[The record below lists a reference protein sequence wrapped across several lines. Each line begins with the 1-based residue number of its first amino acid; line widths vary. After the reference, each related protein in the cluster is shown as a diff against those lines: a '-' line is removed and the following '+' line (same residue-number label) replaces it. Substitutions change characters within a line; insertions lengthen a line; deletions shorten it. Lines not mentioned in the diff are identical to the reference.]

1 MKLINTYSLLL
12 ICGMAIFGNRSY
24 AQEVMNT
31 QLVIFGASASGTTAA
46 IQSARMGVKTV
57 LIEETEWLGGMLT
70 AAGVSAIDGNHNLPS
85 GLWAEFREKLY
96 LHYGGPKQVE
106 TGWVS
111 NTLFEPSIGNKILK
125 ELAVHPNLTIL
136 YQADWQKVIRK
147 DNTWQT
153 LIIKNGKKIL
163 LNSKLIVDATELGDV
178 MASLK
183 IPYRLGMDS
192 RLETKEKFAPEKEN
206 GIVQDITYV
215 VTLKDY
221 GKGAD
226 RTIPRPIGFDPKD
239 FDCACDTSDPAQKG
253 NSISD
258 CDKML
263 NYGKLPNQKYMI
275 NWPKCGNDI
284 YLNIVELSK
293 KDRLLALQKAKL
305 HSLKFIYYLQT
316 VLGYKNLGLAD
327 DEFATK
333 DKLPLIPY
341 HRESR
346 RVKGK
351 ITLTVNDLIDP
362 YQKENKLYRTAIA
375 VGDYPI
381 DHHHEK
387 NAEAPKIDFINIK
400 VPSYSIP
407 LGSLIPEN
415 AKGIIIAEKS
425 ISVTNIVAGT
435 TRLQPVVLLIGQAVG
450 ALAATAIKNNQDPSD
465 VNVRTVQQALLDSKA
480 YLLPYID
487 VKPKDPYFEAI
498 QKIGATGILTGKG
511 VPYKWANQTWFY
523 PDSTVKTAKFIENF
537 KTFMPL
543 QLSINTDVLSI
554 SDLFSII
561 ASVNPALSSSTKW
574 QYQLWEASSLKDF
587 DINRPIKRFEIAAV
601 LNQTLKPFELKQID
615 FYGNFIQ

>member
-1 MKLINTYSLLL
+1 
-12 ICGMAIFGNRSY
+12 
-24 AQEVMNT
+24 
-31 QLVIFGASASGTTAA
+31 
-46 IQSARMGVKTV
+46 
-57 LIEETEWLGGMLT
+57 
-70 AAGVSAIDGNHNLPS
+70 
-85 GLWAEFREKLY
+85 
-96 LHYGGPKQVE
+96 
-106 TGWVS
+106 
-111 NTLFEPSIGNKILK
+111 
-125 ELAVHPNLTIL
+125 
-136 YQADWQKVIRK
+136 
-147 DNTWQT
+147 
-153 LIIKNGKKIL
+153 
-163 LNSKLIVDATELGDV
+163 

-192 RLETKEKFAPEKEN
+192 RLDTKEKFAPEKEN
-206 GIVQDITYV
+206 DIVQDITYV

-226 RTIPRPIGFDPKD
+226 KTIQRPIGFDPKD
-239 FDCACDTSDPAQKG
+239 FDCACDISDPSQKD

-263 NYGKLPNQKYMI
+263 NYGKLPNHKYMI

-293 KDRLLALQKAKL
+293 KDRLLALEKAKL

-327 DEFATK
+327 DEFDTK

-362 YQKENKLYRTAIA
+362 YEQESKLYRTAIA

-387 NAEAPKIDFINIK
+387 NAAAPKIDFINIK

-450 ALAATAIKNNQDPSD
+450 ALAATAIKNNQDPAD
-465 VNVRTVQQALLDSKA
+465 VNIRSVQQALLDSKA

-487 VKPKDPYFEAI
+487 VKPKDQYFESI

-511 VPYKWANQTWFY
+511 LPYKWANQTWFY
-523 PDSTVKTAKFIENF
+523 PDSTVKTATFIEHF

-543 QLSINTDVLSI
+543 QLTIQTDILSI

-561 ASVNPALSSSTKW
+561 AAVKPSLSSSAKW
-574 QYQLWEASSLKDF
+574 QQEVWEDLSLTDF
-587 DINRPIKRFEIAAV
+587 NTNRPIKRFEIAAV
-601 LNQTLKPFELKQID
+601 LDHTLKPFELKQID
-615 FYGNFIQ
+615 FYGNFKH